1 MFRKPSKKK
10 KPSKIRK
17 RGNEGEDE
25 EEDLS
30 LQDKIRSTQK
40 KQKILGSLPLVTG
53 NPSRRSIKKSPLND
67 AINTDNGTGE
77 MTVMEKKN
85 HQLMQEYIEKEMN
98 QDKPTGSNNPNSG
111 SNTNEDEAKATGATD
126 EETLYQELAK
136 EVYSLKQHENQ
147 QVQEE
152 RGAVLV
158 GGTGLA
164 EVILPAS
171 HTGSDNSKSNQQ
183 KKSRVYRKNAS
194 SSAVPAL
201 QSSVSTANLN
211 NSGPQ
216 FRNFQ
221 QHRRAPMAPQQDKDA
236 EATTA
241 GNEKSSGDADRVGFN
256 AYRGKPAEK
265 KTIVKKQRDDS
276 MFSDFVKHQRQKM
289 MNRR

>member
-17 RGNEGEDE
+17 REEEEDD

-40 KQKILGSLPLVTG
+40 KHKILSSLPLVTG
-53 NPSRRSIKKSPLND
+53 NPSRSSSNKASTED
-67 AINTDNGTGE
+67 VTDSENATGE

-85 HQLMQEYIEKEMN
+85 HELMQNYIEQKLN
-98 QDKPTGSNNPNSG
+98 SDKPTGSSNPNSDT
-111 SNTNEDEAKATGATD
+111 NTNEDDMKDVAVTD
-126 EETLYQELAK
+126 EETLYQQLAK
-136 EVYSLKQHENQ
+136 EVYSKRQYDKE

-171 HTGSDNSKSNQQ
+171 HSGKKNKSNQQ
-183 KKSRVYRKNAS
+183 FKNRVNRKDDS

-201 QSSVSTANLN
+201 SSMSNAKLHAA
-211 NSGPQ
+211 PQ
-216 FRNFQ
+216 FRSFQ
-221 QHRRAPMAPQQDKDA
+221 QHHKRAPAAPQEEKDSEIA
-236 EATTA
+236 NA
-241 GNEKSSGDADRVGFN
+241 GNEKIPGDGDRVGFD
-256 AYRGKPAEK
+256 AYRGKPTEK
-265 KTIVKKQRDDS
+265 KPIVKKQRDDS
-276 MFSDFVKHQRQKM
+276 AFSDFVRHQRDKM

>member
-17 RGNEGEDE
+17 REEGEDE

-30 LQDKIRSTQK
+30 LQEKIRSTQK
-40 KQKILGSLPLVTG
+40 KQKILGSLPLVAG

-67 AINTDNGTGE
+67 AINADNGTGE

-98 QDKPTGSNNPNSG
+98 QDKPTGINNPNCG
-111 SNTNEDEAKATGATD
+111 SNTNEDEAKATGAMD

-171 HTGSDNSKSNQQ
+171 HTGSDNRKGNQQ
-183 KKSRVYRKNAS
+183 NNSRVYRKKAS

-201 QSSVSTANLN
+201 SSVSTSNLN

-241 GNEKSSGDADRVGFN
+241 GNEKLSGDADRVGFN
-256 AYRGKPAEK
+256 AYRGKPTEK

-276 MFSDFVKHQRQKM
+276 MFSDFVKHQREKM